1 MKIAVCLS
9 GQPRFLERGYQQ
21 IYDNII
27 SKYDNVD
34 FFIHTWWDDDMKKDQ
49 FIKANDKNYKL
60 DDFGKIRQYSYPI
73 DTLELIMKYY
83 KPKLILNETQ
93 IKFETHKNVD
103 YETINPLSLY
113 SMYYS
118 IKVSNNL
125 KKFYENKNNFIYDVV
140 IRCRFDILIEKL
152 DIDFNDIDLSYIHT
166 DIVGLDH
173 PNDQLAISSSENM
186 DYYSILFDKIDD
198 YYKEGFDRFVGERL
212 LKHHLKNKLYICDK
226 IKNNIIKN

>member
-9 GQPRFLERGYQQ
+9 GQPRFIERGYHQ

-27 SKYDNVD
+27 SKYENVD
-34 FFIHTWWDDDMKKDQ
+34 FFVHTWWSDDMNKDQ
-49 FIKANDKNYKL
+49 FVKGNDGYKL
-60 DDFGKIRQYSYPI
+60 DDFGKLRQYTYPL

-83 KPKLILNETQ
+83 RPKLILNEPQ
-93 IKFETHKNVD
+93 IKFEQHENVN

-118 IKVSNNL
+118 VKTSNSL
-125 KKFYENKNNFIYDVV
+125 KKFYENKNNFVYDIV
-140 IRCRFDILIEKL
+140 IRARFDILFEKF
-152 DIDFNDIDLSYIHT
+152 DIDFNDIDLSYIYTHT
-166 DIVGLDH
+166 VGLDH
-173 PNDQLAISSSENM
+173 PNDQFAISNSENM
-186 DYYSILFDKIDD
+186 DYYSSLFDKIDD

-212 LKHHLKNKLYICDK
+212 LKYHLKNKLHISEK